1 MGVDVY
7 LFRYLNKTE
16 TTKKEERFTEVVQKM
31 WRDMRP
37 FSSSTISE
45 DIMGKCREV
54 ALEMG
59 LDEHGEDINN
69 KYRIYLD
76 SKKYPNHQFK
86 IGYFRG
92 IFSDLTFNSI
102 LDEMDVPDLYDIFDK
117 REDDLYLPDWNK
129 CLERIQ
135 KSLDEF
141 NSCIDED
148 WKLIEDL
155 TGRGFEWHRQAL
167 EIVKETIEY
176 VLSTSEINEYYLSWV
191 N

>member
-7 LFRYLNKTE
+7 LYRYLNKIE
-16 TTKKEERFTEVVQKM
+16 TTKKEEKFTEVVQKM

-86 IGYFRG
+86 IGYFKG

>member
-69 KYRIYLD
+69 KYKIYFD

-86 IGYFRG
+86 IGYFKG